1 VPGLQV
7 KEELQVLGEAAG
19 MGDGSQYLE
28 TSINLLMIH
37 NFWDT
42 IPYLGEIILIIP
54 CSGELDHLG
63 GEVYH
68 V

>member
-1 VPGLQV
+1 MDPNH
-7 KEELQVLGEAAG
+7 
-19 MGDGSQYLE
+19 SQPTIDIIRYLE

-37 NFWDT
+37 NFRDT

-54 CSGELDHLG
+54 CSGELDHLR